1 MTALAIEG
9 RSPTQLAF
17 RRFRK
22 NRRAMISFWIMTAL
36 GLATVIVPMVS
47 AHDFRIQKLEN
58 QKKPPS
64 GEYWMGTDPNGRDLM
79 VRSFMGG
86 RISFAVGL
94 LATSVSLLIGVAYG
108 AAAGFLGGKADAMM
122 MRFVDVL
129 YGLPHMFLVIIV
141 MSILGRNFLVVFM
154 VLGCFSWMT
163 MSRIVRGQVLSLK
176 EKEFVEAARGL
187 GVTTPAIIAR
197 HMLPNILGPVIVYA
211 TLTVPSVM
219 LQEAFLSF
227 LGLGISEPKTSW
239 GLLISDGAGA
249 LNPIRVYW
257 WLVVFPGTMLA
268 ITLFCLNAVG
278 DGLRDAFDVQQR

>member
-1 MTALAIEG
+1 MSELAVMG
-9 RSPTQLAF
+9 RSPTQLAL

-22 NRRAMISFWIMTAL
+22 NRRAMISFWLVLAV
-36 GLATVIVPMVS
+36 GLSTGLVPLLS
-47 AHDFRIQKLEN
+47 PHDFRTQTLERS
-58 QKKPPS
+58 KEAPS
-64 GEYWMGTDPNGRDLM
+64 STYWLGTDTNGRDLM
-79 VRSFMGG
+79 VRSFYGG
-86 RISFAVGL
+86 QISFAVGL
-94 LATSVSLLIGVAYG
+94 LATAVSLLLGVAYG
-108 AAAGFLGGKADAMM
+108 AVSGFLGGKIDGLM

-129 YGLPHMFLVIIV
+129 YGLPNMFLVIIV
-141 MSILGRNFLVVFM
+141 MSLLGRNFLVVFM

-163 MSRIVRGQVLSLK
+163 TSRIVRGQVLSLK

-187 GVTTPAIIAR
+187 GVGTSSLIVR

-227 LGLGISEPKTSW
+227 LGLGISEPQTSW

-249 LNPIRVYW
+249 LNPLRVYW
-257 WLVVFPGTMLA
+257 WLVVFPGSLLA

-278 DGLRDAFDVQQR
+278 DGLRDAFDVQQK

>member
-1 MTALAIEG
+1 
-9 RSPTQLAF
+9 
-17 RRFRK
+17 
-22 NRRAMISFWIMTAL
+22 
-36 GLATVIVPMVS
+36 
-47 AHDFRIQKLEN
+47 
-58 QKKPPS
+58 
-64 GEYWMGTDPNGRDLM
+64 
-79 VRSFMGG
+79 
-86 RISFAVGL
+86 
-94 LATSVSLLIGVAYG
+94 VSLLIGVAYG
-108 AAAGFLGGKADAMM
+108 AAAGFLGGKIDAAM

-141 MSILGRNFLVVFM
+141 MSVLGRNFLVVFM

-197 HMLPNILGPVIVYA
+197 HMLPNILGPVIIYA

-227 LGLGISEPKTSW
+227 LGLGISEPETSW
-239 GLLISDGAGA
+239 GLLISDGANA
-249 LNPIRVYW
+249 LNPLRVYW
-257 WLVVFPGTMLA
+257 WLVVFPGSLLA